1 MYNEQEYI
9 YLEFTK
15 HFTDKSRPI
24 ALYGIG
30 KNTRL
35 LLPKIRDYNIIGLMD
50 GEKKSGEIEGVP
62 IIDYDQLL
70 IHKVK
75 DIILIAR
82 PVVRAIIYYRIADFC
97 HKNKINIWD
106 INGNDLS
113 KTYANKTVDN
123 PYYQLN
129 WNDLEVKCEE
139 AEIISFDIFDT
150 LIARNILYPKDIFSI
165 VEMKIDKEDLNGM
178 DFADLRIKS
187 EESLLA
193 KGLNPNIYEI
203 YDEMQRVCG
212 FSHRQKE
219 IFLNLEIE
227 TELAFI
233 VPRKS
238 VLDFYNEVRKGK
250 KVYFI
255 SNMYL
260 PKEILKRI
268 LSKCGYE
275 GYEDILVSC
284 DYRKS
289 KNEGL
294 FNMFRKE
301 VGIEKKCLHIGDN
314 YRADYQAAK
323 SAGMDSFLIMSG
335 LEMLTNS
342 TYAKLLSLNLNI
354 FDRVAVGIFINE
366 AFNDPFALYN
376 KNGKTMVRSV
386 DSFTKMFIA
395 PIIVYFTIW
404 FIQNVEK
411 EECDYIFYPAR
422 DAFLIQKLC
431 DFIVKTLNIED
442 FPNGQYL
449 YASRR
454 AVLAATVFDSQ
465 DIINVAKI
473 PYKGSIKDMFK
484 ERFNIEIDEES
495 GEYNHSNDGQLNFY
509 LEKYQHTILESCKLE
524 RENYL
529 KYLRSL
535 SYEDAKKI
543 AFIDLVAAGR
553 VQDGIEKLMPEKT
566 FQGFYFLKKIIS
578 DGNLKESMSIKSFY
592 PAKGNYLI
600 DYNVF
605 KCYQFLEI
613 VMTSYEGTFHMVGK
627 NNSIVL
633 RKDNRSEKHLQTLKE
648 IHNSIFDYCKQVL
661 DLYPNVLSAE
671 INKETPDCILGFLSR
686 EYTTI
691 NAADII
697 ELNLNCELSNQQFNI
712 FKDLA
717 ENL

>member
-50 GEKKSGEIEGVP
+50 REKKSGEIEGVP

-106 INGNDLS
+106 INGNDLT
-113 KTYANKTVDN
+113 KTYANQMVDI
-123 PYYQLN
+123 PYYQLS
-129 WNDLEVKCEE
+129 WDDLKSKCEE

-178 DFADLRIKS
+178 AFADLRIKS
-187 EESLLA
+187 EQSLLA

-203 YDEMQRVCG
+203 YDEMQKVCG
-212 FSHRQKE
+212 FSHKQKE
-219 IFLNLEIE
+219 RILNLEIE
-227 TELAFI
+227 TEFAFI
-233 VPRKS
+233 VPRKR
-238 VLDFYNEVRKGK
+238 VLDFYNEIRKEK

-255 SNMYL
+255 SNMYF
-260 PKEILKRI
+260 PKEILKKL

-431 DFIVKTLNIED
+431 DFIVKTLNIE
-442 FPNGQYL
+442 
-449 YASRR
+449 
-454 AVLAATVFDSQ
+454 
-465 DIINVAKI
+465 
-473 PYKGSIKDMFK
+473 
-484 ERFNIEIDEES
+484 IDEES

-592 PAKGNYLI
+592 PAKGIYLI
-600 DYNVF
+600 DYNIF
-605 KCYQFLEI
+605 TYYQFYEI
-613 VMTSYEGTFHMVGK
+613 VLTSLEGTFHMVNE
-627 NNSIVL
+627 NNEIVL
-633 RKDNRSEKHLQTLKE
+633 KRDNRNESHLALLKD
-648 IHNSIFDYCKQVL
+648 IHDLIFQYCKHIL
-661 DLYPNVLSAE
+661 ELFPNVLLSE
-671 INKETPDCILGFLSR
+671 INKETPDSLVGFLGK
-686 EYTTI
+686 EYTDF
-691 NAADII
+691 NLPDITDLI
-697 ELNLNCELSNQQFNI
+697 LDSEFTNQKYNI
-712 FKDLA
+712 FKDLRG
-717 ENL
+717 